1 MSDAPVAFYLFSS
14 LKITV
19 EAVNDVINKLA
30 IYTYNLMAYCRKFK
44 LRLLIR
50 KRLQKVNCMIA
61 KTRPM
66 IVIQS
71 NNKESFVAQF
81 NASLLSNDFRES
93 CRKAGELFSSQN
105 QPRGTLWTF

>member
-1 MSDAPVAFYLFSS
+1 
-14 LKITV
+14 
-19 EAVNDVINKLA
+19 
-30 IYTYNLMAYCRKFK
+30 
-44 LRLLIR
+44 
-50 KRLQKVNCMIA
+50 MIA

-81 NASLLSNDFRES
+81 NASLPSNDFRES

-105 QPRGTLWTF
+105 QPRGK